1 MRPQAVPVTVLTG
14 FLGSGKTTLINR
26 ILKEAHGR
34 RFAVIENEYGEI
46 NVDADLLVKDG
57 GETVVQLTNG
67 CVCCT
72 VRGDLANALN
82 DLALK
87 RERGEIQFDHVL
99 IEPTGLADPGPIVRT
114 FMAETEVLAKY
125 FLDGVVTLFDAVN
138 GERNLGESV
147 EAQAQLAYADRVLIT
162 KIDLLGR
169 SAFSPTA
176 EPASRPEGRPTDAA
190 DELVARVSALNTV
203 AGVAS
208 VDIHRAAWDEVF
220 EKLLELRG
228 YQFDRVVFSPV
239 PSVSEGRVNGEHA
252 PQASDAKVG
261 THTQGVGSISFAS
274 ETPLDGVQLNRALA
288 AINERY
294 GESLWRIKGV
304 LAIEGMRNRIIVQG
318 VQGLIQANP
327 STVWRLFEP
336 KRSRL
341 VLIGR
346 GLDREWVL
354 QHLQACIARE
364 PQQSAIHP

>member
-1 MRPQAVPVTVLTG
+1 MRPRAIPVTLLTG

-34 RFAVIENEYGEI
+34 RFAVIENEYGEV

-82 DLALK
+82 DLALR
-87 RERGEIQFDHVL
+87 RERGEIAFDHVL

-114 FMAETEVLAKY
+114 FMAETEVLAKF

-138 GERNLGESV
+138 GERNLSESV
-147 EAQAQLAYADRVLIT
+147 EAQAQLAYADRVLVT
-162 KIDLLGR
+162 KIDLLR
-169 SAFSPTA
+169 
-176 EPASRPEGRPTDAA
+176 EGQTEDEQRLLDA
-190 DELVARVSALNTV
+190 V
-203 AGVAS
+203 
-208 VDIHRAAWDEVF
+208 RAANTAAAVTALDVNRADWDEMF

-228 YQFDRVVFSPV
+228 YQFDRVVF
-239 PSVSEGRVNGEHA
+239 A
-252 PQASDAKVG
+252 PQAEDTRNGA
-261 THTQGVGSISFAS
+261 HTRGVGSISFAA
-274 ETPLDGVQLNRALA
+274 EVPLDGAQLNRALSM
-288 AINERY
+288 INERY
-294 GESLWRIKGV
+294 GEALWRIKGV
-304 LAIEGMRNRIIVQG
+304 LAIDGMRNRIVVQG

-346 GLDREWVL
+346 DLDRDWVL
-354 QHLQACIARE
+354 RQLQDCVSMT
-364 PQQSAIHP
+364 SAEDVVPH

>member
-1 MRPQAVPVTVLTG
+1 MPPQAVPVTVLTG

-26 ILKEAHGR
+26 LLKEAHGR

-82 DLALK
+82 DLALR
-87 RERGEIQFDHVL
+87 REKGEIQFDHVL

-138 GERNLGESV
+138 GERNLAESV

-162 KIDLLGR
+162 KIDLLRGR
-169 SAFSPTA
+169 NPDD
-176 EPASRPEGRPTDAA
+176 EPRLLQS
-190 DELVARVSALNTV
+190 VSAANSV
-203 AGVAS
+203 AAVTALD
-208 VDIHRAAWDEVF
+208 VTQAPWDEVF

-252 PQASDAKVG
+252 PQASDGQGG
-261 THTQGVGSISFAS
+261 THTQGVGSITFQSQ
-274 ETPLDGVQLNRALA
+274 TPLDGVQLNRALA

-346 GLDREWVL
+346 ALDREWVL
-354 QHLQACIARE
+354 QQLQGCVLNPDRPEVA
-364 PQQSAIHP
+364 H

>member
-87 RERGEIQFDHVL
+87 RERGEIHFDHVL

-125 FLDGVVTLFDAVN
+125 FLDGVVTLFDALN
-138 GERNLGESV
+138 GERNLAESI

-162 KIDLLGR
+162 KIDLLR
-169 SAFSPTA
+169 SR
-176 EPASRPEGRPTDAA
+176 RPDDEARLLAA
-190 DELVARVSALNTV
+190 VGEANTV
-203 AGVAS
+203 AAVTALD
-208 VDIHRAAWDEVF
+208 VNRAAWDEVF

-228 YQFDRVVFSPV
+228 YQFDRVVFSPQG
-239 PSVSEGRVNGEHA
+239 SHA
-252 PQASDAKVG
+252 QGGA
-261 THTQGVGSISFAS
+261 HTRGVGSISFAS

-294 GESLWRIKGV
+294 GEQLWRIKGV
-304 LAIEGMRNRIIVQG
+304 LAIEGMRNRIVVQG

-346 GLDREWVL
+346 ALEREWVL
-354 QHLQACIARE
+354 QQLHACALQPAAPE
-364 PQQSAIHP
+364 VTHE

>member
-72 VRGDLANALN
+72 VRGDLANALA
-82 DLALK
+82 DLALR
-87 RERGEIQFDHVL
+87 RERGEIAFDHVL

-114 FMAETEVLAKY
+114 FLAETELLSKY

-138 GERNLGESV
+138 GERNLAESV
-147 EAQAQLAYADRVLIT
+147 EAQAQLGYADRVLVT
-162 KIDLLGR
+162 KIDLLRERAPG
-169 SAFSPTA
+169 S
-176 EPASRPEGRPTDAA
+176 E
-190 DELVARVSALNTV
+190 ARVLHAVCEANTV
-203 AGVAS
+203 AAVTAID
-208 VDIHRAAWDEVF
+208 VNRAPWDEVF
-220 EKLLELRG
+220 EKLLEQRG
-228 YQFDRVVFSPV
+228 YQFDRVVFAPAGVSSSGAGHTPGV
-239 PSVSEGRVNGEHA
+239 SSVSFE
-252 PQASDAKVG
+252 
-261 THTQGVGSISFAS
+261 S
-274 ETPLDGVQLNRALA
+274 EATLDGTRLNAALA
-288 AINERY
+288 AINARY

-304 LAIEGMRNRIIVQG
+304 LGIEGMRARVIVQG

-336 KRSRL
+336 RRSRL

-346 GLDREWVL
+346 ALDRDWIL
-354 QHLQACIARE
+354 AQLQASVIDAPGVARTV
-364 PQQSAIHP
+364 H

>member
-1 MRPQAVPVTVLTG
+1 MNPRATPVTVLTG

-46 NVDADLLVKDG
+46 NVDSDLLVKDG

-82 DLALK
+82 DLATR
-87 RERGEIQFDHVL
+87 REKGEIAFDHVL

-114 FMAETEVLAKY
+114 FMAETEVLSKY

-138 GERNLGESV
+138 GERNLAESV
-147 EAQAQLAYADRVLIT
+147 EAQAQLGYADRVLVT
-162 KIDLLGR
+162 KVDLLRER
-169 SAFSPTA
+169 SAGDG
-176 EPASRPEGRPTDAA
+176 EA
-190 DELVARVSALNTV
+190 DEAKVLHAVSEANTV
-203 AGVAS
+203 AAVTAID
-208 VDIHRAAWDEVF
+208 VTRAPWDEVF

-228 YQFDRVVFSPV
+228 YQFDRVVFAPA
-239 PSVSEGRVNGEHA
+239 GVNSSGA
-252 PQASDAKVG
+252 A
-261 THTQGVGSISFAS
+261 HTPGVGSISFTA
-274 ETPLDGVQLNRALA
+274 EQPLDGVLLNKALA

-294 GESLWRIKGV
+294 GESLWRLKGV

-327 STVWRLFEP
+327 STVWRMFEP
-336 KRSRL
+336 KMSRL

-346 GLDREWVL
+346 ELDREWVL
-354 QHLQACIARE
+354 AQLQATVLAA
-364 PQQSAIHP
+364 PAGLPGHS

>member
-1 MRPQAVPVTVLTG
+1 MRPSAVPVTVLTG

-82 DLALK
+82 DLASRRDK
-87 RERGEIQFDHVL
+87 GEIAFDHVL

-114 FMAETEVLAKY
+114 FMAETEVLSKY
-125 FLDGVVTLFDAVN
+125 FLDGVVTLFDALN
-138 GERNLGESV
+138 GERNLTESV
-147 EAQAQLAYADRVLIT
+147 EAQAQLGYADRILVT
-162 KIDLLGR
+162 KIDLLRDKNPGD
-169 SAFSPTA
+169 
-176 EPASRPEGRPTDAA
+176 ESR
-190 DELVARVSALNTV
+190 LLQALGEANTV
-203 AGVAS
+203 AAINAL
-208 VDIHRAAWDEVF
+208 DITRANWDEVF

-228 YQFDRVVFSPV
+228 YQFDRVVFAPAGVASSGGAHTPGV
-239 PSVSEGRVNGEHA
+239 SSVSFQSE
-252 PQASDAKVG
+252 QA
-261 THTQGVGSISFAS
+261 
-274 ETPLDGVQLNRALA
+274 LDGVRLNQALA

-294 GESLWRIKGV
+294 GEALWRIKGV
-304 LAIEGMRNRIIVQG
+304 LAIEGMRNRVIVQG

-336 KRSRL
+336 KRTRL

-346 GLDREWVL
+346 ELDAAWVL
-354 QHLQACIARE
+354 ATLQACVLEAV
-364 PQQSAIHP
+364 AGLDAH

>member
-1 MRPQAVPVTVLTG
+1 MNQATPVTVLTG

-26 ILKEAHGR
+26 ILREAHGR

-46 NVDADLLVKDG
+46 NVDSDLLVKDG

-82 DLALK
+82 DLVA
-87 RERGEIQFDHVL
+87 RRGRGEIAFDHVL

-114 FMAETEVLAKY
+114 FMAETEVLSTF
-125 FLDGVVTLFDAVN
+125 FLDGVVTLFDALN
-138 GERNLGESV
+138 GERNLAESV
-147 EAQAQLAYADRVLIT
+147 EAQAQLGYADRILVT
-162 KIDLLGR
+162 KIDLLR
-169 SAFSPTA
+169 
-176 EPASRPEGRPTDAA
+176 ERAA
-190 DELVARVSALNTV
+190 DDEARLLESVAQANTV
-203 AGVAS
+203 AAVTALD
-208 VDIHRAAWDEVF
+208 VTRAPWDEVF

-228 YQFDRVVFSPV
+228 YQFDRVVFSPEGV
-239 PSVSEGRVNGEHA
+239 DSSGAQHTPAVS
-252 PQASDAKVG
+252 
-261 THTQGVGSISFAS
+261 SISFQA
-274 ETPLDGVQLNRALA
+274 EQALDGMKLNQALA

-294 GESLWRIKGV
+294 GEALWRIKGV

-327 STVWRLFEP
+327 STVWRMFEP

-346 GLDREWVL
+346 ELDRDWVL
-354 QHLQACIARE
+354 EQLQATVLDGSGDGV
-364 PQQSAIHP
+364 PHG